1 VLPGALVGR
10 AARSLLF
17 AAVLA
22 GAASRLAAQ
31 EAAAVTGAPGG
42 TVVSVAYTTD
52 GPVDSDEV
60 ARLVE
65 IRVGQPLTDKAT
77 AGTIRNLFATGR
89 FSNVEI
95 EAEPAPDGVAVIV
108 HLFRSYR
115 VKRLR
120 FVHAPLPREELVRSV
135 GFSEG
140 SVFQAEDVQEGAL
153 AIKRRLE
160 AEGYLDSQV
169 TPEVTFDNAKFDA
182 RVVYRVSPG
191 KVATVAP
198 AFFDGDTKPF
208 SADELRGRLKLKLG
222 NRYRESKA
230 RSDATRLTA
239 YLQKQERLRATV
251 ELIAAEPKGDGRI
264 MPVYRIAVGPRV
276 VFEATGM
283 KQKKLQSEFRVLLE
297 GQVFD
302 EDLVLQYVETK
313 RRDLQSK
320 GYYRAKVDYSISESP
335 DTYSVRVLVEQGPHL
350 EVEKV
355 AFRGNASVP
364 EETLRRLMVTR
375 KRGIPLLQP
384 GHLVQEELDED
395 LSAILGYYQLHG
407 WVAAKVGKPVVTE
420 GSKAS
425 RLILTIPVEE
435 GARAIVRTR
444 RIEGLEHRD
453 MAPVDRS
460 LKMRVGEPFNPEL
473 VRADVT
479 NMQTELRDHGWGE
492 AVVRAETQLSPEGTA
507 ADLVYRVDEGL
518 RSFFGK
524 TVIRGNSRTD
534 TGRVRRLVTWQ
545 EGRPYS
551 ESELLDTQR
560 NLSRAGVFRRVD
572 IRPQPADPENR
583 ARNVYVE
590 LEEGRPLSLLYGAGY
605 QYAPDATANQNDP
618 FLVGGISYNNLFGR
632 MLSAGLEGQVSISG
646 RYRLQLSFR
655 DPYFFGREVVFS
667 SFFFATR
674 EPIQDVD
681 IDRLGFVNEVSH
693 YFGKYLRGSFRAEY
707 QRIRPVNPENLSTI
721 EESDFPRFDQPI
733 EEATVGPTAFYDRRD
748 DIIDPHRGYYTSAAI
763 KYAFPLF
770 QAEARYT
777 KFSTQIAGFR
787 PLGRAVVA
795 ASARFGGIFPYGPSD
810 IQVPI
815 AERFFAGGE
824 ATGRG
829 FARDLLGIPGETVD
843 YDTRATLH
851 QGSGDGSCAGRFPD
865 LKAYDCSAGPHIIG
879 GNGFFAFNA
888 EYRFPILGD
897 LGGTVFYD
905 LAQVW
910 KNFSDVN
917 LRLEGERGLRQ
928 NVGVGLHYMTPIGPL
943 RAEFGYP
950 LAPKTISYDVVTK
963 NEAGERVTLAPGGRI
978 KEHGRF
984 VLTIGY
990 PF

>member
-1 VLPGALVGR
+1 MFGAGAGRGR
-10 AARSLLF
+10 AARALLF
-17 AAVLA
+17 FACAAAFA
-22 GAASRLAAQ
+22 GASGGQ
-31 EAAAVTGAPGG
+31 EPLPADLGRN
-42 TVVSVAYTTD
+42 VVSVAYTSD
-52 GPVDSDEV
+52 GPVDSAEI
-60 ARLVE
+60 ARLLD
-65 IRVGQPLTDKAT
+65 IRVGQPLTDKVT
-77 AGTIRNLFATGR
+77 SGTIRNLFATGR

-95 EAEPAPDGVAVIV
+95 EATPAADGVAVVV

-115 VKRLR
+115 IKPLR
-120 FVHAPLPREELVRSV
+120 FAHAPLARDELARTV

-140 SVFQAEDVQEGAL
+140 SVFDSDDVKEGAL

-169 TPEVTFDNAKFDA
+169 TPEVTFDSTKFDA
-182 RVVYRVSPG
+182 RVVYRVAPG
-191 KVATVAP
+191 KVAPVAP

-208 SADELRGRLKLKLG
+208 TAEDLRARLKLKPG
-222 NRYRESKA
+222 KRYREAKA
-230 RSDATRLTA
+230 RSDATRLIS
-239 YLQKQERLRATV
+239 YLQKQGRLRGTA
-251 ELIAAEPKGDGRI
+251 ELIAAQPTDDGRI
-264 MPVYRIAVGPRV
+264 MPVYRIAVGPHV
-276 VFEATGM
+276 IFEATGI
-283 KQKKLQSEFRVLLE
+283 KQKKVESEFRVLLE

-302 EDLVLQYVETK
+302 EDLVLQYVENK
-313 RRDLQSK
+313 RRDLQSQ
-320 GYYRAKVDYSISESP
+320 GFYRARVEYSIAESP
-335 DTYSVRVLVEQGPHL
+335 DTYAVRILVDPGPHL
-350 EVEKV
+350 EVEKI

-364 EETLRRLMVTR
+364 AETLRGLMGTR
-375 KRGIPLLQP
+375 KRGLPFLQP

-407 WVAAKVGKPVVTE
+407 WVAAKVNRPVVTE
-420 GSKAS
+420 GSKPN
-425 RLILTIPVEE
+425 RLVLTIPIEE
-435 GARAIVRTR
+435 GARASVRSR

-460 LKMRVGEPFNPEL
+460 LRVQVGKPYNPEL
-473 VRADVT
+473 VREDVT
-479 NMQTELRDHGWGE
+479 SMQTELRDHGWGE
-492 AVVRAETQLSPEGTA
+492 AVVRAETQLSSDGTG

-524 TVIRGNSRTD
+524 TIIRGNSRTD
-534 TGRVRRLVTWQ
+534 TARVRRLVTWQ
-545 EGRPYS
+545 ENRPYS

-560 NLSRAGVFRRVD
+560 NLSRAGVFRRVE

-583 ARNVYVE
+583 TRNVYVE

-605 QYAPDATANQNDP
+605 QYAPDATENQNDP
-618 FLVGGISYNNLFGR
+618 FIVGGISYNNLFGR

-655 DPYFFGREVVFS
+655 DPYFFGRDVVLS

-681 IDRLGFVNEVSH
+681 IDRLGFVNELSH

-707 QRIRPVNPENLSTI
+707 QRIRPVNPQNLSAI
-721 EESDFPRFDQPI
+721 EQSDFPRFDQPI

-787 PLGRAVVA
+787 PVGKAVVA

-824 ATGRG
+824 STGRG
-829 FARDLLGIPGETVD
+829 FQRDLLGIPGQTVD

-851 QGSGDGSCAGRFPD
+851 HGTGDGSCTGRFPD
-865 LKAYDCSAGPHIIG
+865 LKAYDCNAGPHIIG

-888 EYRFPILGD
+888 EYRYPIFGG

-910 KNFSDVN
+910 KTFSDVN

-928 NVGVGLHYMTPIGPL
+928 TVGVGLHYMTPIGPL

-950 LAPKTISYDVVTK
+950 LSPKTISYDVVTR
-963 NEAGERVTLAPGGRI
+963 NETGERVILGPGGRI